1 MSDKVYK
8 LVELVGTSEES
19 FEKAVSNGIERASHT
34 LRNMDWFEV
43 VQLRGRVSGGKV
55 DQYQVTMKV
64 GFRLD

>member
-8 LVELVGTSEES
+8 LVELVGTSGES
-19 FEKAVSNGIERASHT
+19 FEKAVSSGIERASHT
-34 LRNMDWFEV
+34 LRNIDWFEV
-43 VQLRGRVSGGKV
+43 VQLRGRVTGGKV